1 MAALPYP
8 GESLAGTHSWRVRI
22 SIPGSHPCSH
32 YLSSFC
38 IFLQNTEAATQD
50 PKDKV
55 QVLQEEL
62 SRATRRKMWL
72 IDVIM
77 GFRGEKNYSDLN
89 EYLKKHQV
97 SNILKILNE
106 NEDNFFVL
114 RDSPEP
120 HLKAVG
126 DLLFLETIPF

>member
-1 MAALPYP
+1 MAALPYAF
-8 GESLAGTHSWRVRI
+8 LAGTHFDS
-22 SIPGSHPCSH
+22 G
-32 YLSSFC
+32 LSPMFTLLV
-38 IFLQNTEAATQD
+38 ILLNFLQNTEAATQD
-50 PKDKV
+50 QKDKV